1 MMDEQLVLTAQTL
14 RLNPDLQRSD
24 VAGETFVVKNVPAR
38 KYLTVS
44 VDQWNLLRNF
54 ANPATVPDVLRA
66 VILNRT
72 CLPLREYYE
81 LVLKAHRAG
90 VLTASR
96 QSEAEVRARRWVV
109 SLTPWV
115 PIVLAIASFVAA
127 VLLLVFRPFPVLG
140 HWSMDV
146 VGELLIGWVLLIV
159 GVSIGQLLSA
169 SVLRWGGGEVYDPKF
184 HWLRPVPYFG
194 VNLEDACM
202 TSRLTQTGI
211 WCARLLP
218 VLASA
223 AALWYYRPGW
233 GVLHVLA
240 VLVMLRPFSGASV
253 PKMISTLCRGH
264 VLDTQKNFLFSLNRR
279 WKVRFRF
286 GLSRI
291 SVPYLAARLGWGVI
305 WIVIVVYIALRA
317 VNQSVKAVFGSVG
330 YWREVGTVFGVMA
343 TVAIIGYLGVPI
355 VRSGWTWVR
364 ARGRQLRLT
373 YQRWRVNPQ
382 DPAPQEQTARL
393 LAESL
398 LFRRMPPAERN
409 ELLEVGRIE
418 VFKAYRMIQR
428 FPDKNTDVG
437 VILSGRMMVYR
448 RTRAGRAEKAL
459 ILSEGDVF
467 GAHALLDPDRQQ
479 VQIRTLSPVVAM
491 MIPMAEFERRVL
503 RPFGTPL
510 AADLLHKVPF
520 LRSVSFC
527 GSWHPQ
533 AMARFAQLATIVSY
547 NEGDVIVTD
556 RQESQQ
562 FYVVYEG
569 QVHVKKGKRTR
580 AKLKP
585 GAFFGEVS
593 ILQNSAAV
601 SDVVAKE
608 ASRCLAISKA
618 DFLRFVTHN
627 PLVSLQ
633 LEEISSR
640 RLGRPIFPLSGV
652 SFEGR

>member
-1 MMDEQLVLTAQTL
+1 
-14 RLNPDLQRSD
+14 
-24 VAGETFVVKNVPAR
+24 
-38 KYLTVS
+38 
-44 VDQWNLLRNF
+44 
-54 ANPATVPDVLRA
+54 
-66 VILNRT
+66 
-72 CLPLREYYE
+72 
-81 LVLKAHRAG
+81 
-90 VLTASR
+90 
-96 QSEAEVRARRWVV
+96 
-109 SLTPWV
+109 
-115 PIVLAIASFVAA
+115 
-127 VLLLVFRPFPVLG
+127 
-140 HWSMDV
+140 
-146 VGELLIGWVLLIV
+146 
-159 GVSIGQLLSA
+159 
-169 SVLRWGGGEVYDPKF
+169 
-184 HWLRPVPYFG
+184 
-194 VNLEDACM
+194 
-202 TSRLTQTGI
+202 
-211 WCARLLP
+211 
-218 VLASA
+218 
-223 AALWYYRPGW
+223 
-233 GVLHVLA
+233 
-240 VLVMLRPFSGASV
+240 
-253 PKMISTLCRGH
+253 
-264 VLDTQKNFLFSLNRR
+264 
-279 WKVRFRF
+279 
-286 GLSRI
+286 
-291 SVPYLAARLGWGVI
+291 
-305 WIVIVVYIALRA
+305 
-317 VNQSVKAVFGSVG
+317 
-330 YWREVGTVFGVMA
+330 
-343 TVAIIGYLGVPI
+343 
-355 VRSGWTWVR
+355 
-364 ARGRQLRLT
+364 
-373 YQRWRVNPQ
+373 
-382 DPAPQEQTARL
+382 
-393 LAESL
+393 
-398 LFRRMPPAERN
+398 
-409 ELLEVGRIE
+409 
-418 VFKAYRMIQR
+418 MIQR